1 MAALE
6 SPEGHRPSA
15 PPPCRPWVVPLE
27 AGRTPIPAVTFVDLD
42 IAGDDSS
49 EYDYSNSGENNYFA
63 NQDDRRI
70 CYV

>member
-1 MAALE
+1 M
-6 SPEGHRPSA
+6 
-15 PPPCRPWVVPLE
+15 PLE

-42 IAGDDSS
+42 IAGDDSN
-49 EYDYSNSGENNYFA
+49 EYDYSNSGENNYFTYFT